1 MAAVKGAAAAAVR
14 DAETNAVDEVDE
26 IWAKLQTENHVPPL
40 VVKGITLLEPT
51 KTQIDAWRA
60 ATTVE
65 AGERA
70 LFGDQYDA
78 VHELF
83 DALPQHVWENFNVL
97 YLKHMFGTTGEEQL
111 GN

>member
-1 MAAVKGAAAAAVR
+1 MAVSKTAAKAVA
-14 DAETNAVDEVDE
+14 DEAVDEVDE

-40 VVKGITLLEPT
+40 VIKGITLLEPS
-51 KTQIDAWRA
+51 KSQIDAWRA

-65 AGERA
+65 AGEKA

-83 DALPQHVWENFNVL
+83 DKLPQHIWENFNVL
-97 YLKHMFGTTGEEQL
+97 YLKHMFGTAGEDSL
-111 GN
+111 KG